1 MSCQRG
7 NIVILTLCLLGA
19 FNLASAEDMNEQA
32 RSAADVFL
40 RKLTAAPHQ
49 GMGGSFVGSI
59 TGANALNSN
68 PAGLSLIEGDRFV
81 AHAARFPR
89 TVAVVSKLNAV
100 ERHEDF
106 GRYDLRASGFEAINY
121 ITPMDNGGVIGFD
134 LAFEFEGQFSRVN
147 HLGKATNNFP
157 ASNLAIGIGYGRRL
171 IGELFIGA
179 DAKWIRSKVLEAD
192 YRGHIGHGYAYNL
205 GAIQQI
211 GKALR
216 IGIVVRN
223 LSNGLSFSDD
233 SIPDK
238 IRRDVLFGAAYQ
250 RRYKDVNVRVG
261 FDLNPPF
268 EDGIRT
274 GFGGEVW
281 YRGRIGG
288 QIGYLRHTENRI
300 GSIFNLE
307 TEQTDV
313 ENRLWKVEGLTVGLG
328 VNLGIMNI
336 NAAYIPQMKPQA
348 NTAEQIRIDQ
358 GRSVYYFS
366 VGRSF

>member
-1 MSCQRG
+1 MKCRWV
-7 NIVILTLCLLGA
+7 NHVILTMCLLGI
-19 FNLASAEDMNEQA
+19 FNLASAQVVSEDA
-32 RSAADVFL
+32 RAAADIFL
-40 RKLTAAPHQ
+40 RKLTVAPHQ

-59 TGANALNSN
+59 SGANALNSN

-89 TVAVVSKLNAV
+89 TVAVVSKLNEV
-100 ERHEDF
+100 ERYEDY
-106 GRYDLRASGFEAINY
+106 GRYDLRASGFESVNHIVP
-121 ITPMDNGGVIGFD
+121 TDHGGVIGFD
-134 LAFEFEGQFSRVN
+134 LAFEFEGRFSRVN
-147 HLGKATNNFP
+147 HRGKATNNFP

-171 IGELFIGA
+171 FGELSIGA
-179 DAKWIRSKVLEAD
+179 DAKWIRSKVLDAE
-192 YRGHIGHGYAYNL
+192 YQGHIGHGYAYNL
-205 GAIQQI
+205 GVIQQI
-211 GKALR
+211 GPGFR
-216 IGIVVRN
+216 IGIAMRN

-250 RRYKDVNVRVG
+250 RHYKDVNVRVG

-281 YRGRIGG
+281 YRGRVGG
-288 QIGYLRHTENRI
+288 QIGYLRHTENRFD
-300 GSIFNLE
+300 SIFNLE
-307 TEQTDV
+307 TEQTEV

-336 NAAYIPQMKPQA
+336 NAAYMPQIKPQA
-348 NTAEQIRIDQ
+348 KTLEQIRIDR
-358 GRSVYYFS
+358 GRAVYYFS
-366 VGRSF
+366 IGRSF